1 MDHVK
6 KNGFEPQS
14 HCVGKRVLLMCMH
27 VSYMC
32 MATVESLLIVG
43 TSVHAVWD

>member
-6 KNGFEPQS
+6 KNGFELQS
-14 HCVGKRVLLMCMH
+14 HCIGKRGVTDVH